1 MYTNIPET
9 DVAIAKESPKAPEVT
24 QPLHP
29 KVELRNK
36 PKEEKSTISP
46 SKRAEFRQS
55 GSGDSPIPKRAKF
68 IKKFSAPKAAS
79 KDKKKLIKTST
90 TKLTAEGGKVKK
102 SKKSKKSVSSA
113 PDSAEQKVPP
123 AKLRKES
130 VTKQSGGKKRKVS
143 KTNVKQ
149 APEEISKK
157 KVGDLE
163 PQKLQESAVSNGP
176 KGQAQVS
183 SSPQTPSTS
192 YEVVAETLAEK
203 LVRETISTQGKHNLL
218 LLSFDVPAFI
228 EPLCL
233 LNFIAI
239 VNGRANTVET
249 EEEAVIIKENEKR
262 HSLLTP
268 DKSVTVTF
276 KSASGGEQ
284 PSSIKSEK
292 MATDND
298 LSSPEGSDDESGH
311 RQRDSFVTPGFER
324 LDHQNFEHFGENV
337 HDLESHRA
345 REDKQWQAGRITSMR
360 SSAGLA
366 ISLGEKVK
374 KGDGLAKKL
383 NFEDKGPPRLVENEA
398 EGGEKDSALSRWEKR
413 HSLNRIDQLPPEEQQ
428 LISAEQILE
437 ANSENEEEDVLEDTV
452 SQVSVESMHLKHL
465 DSKAIYRK
473 VQDFERQWEERG
485 YTEVFKMRDRLQEPH
500 DDNQA
505 GIGKGKKLR
514 PASGVQEG
522 NVSAKL
528 TMFGGNADYIK
539 SPWKQAQPQEH
550 ITKTKPHLSSP
561 TKTSPIKEELS
572 SGSPPSS
579 TEKDTTTA
587 ALREA
592 LKDVVDGPT
601 ERSPSNVSPSHGK
614 VKRKSSLS
622 SRASVTTFET
632 IREAEEDKEVEH
644 TTADLL
650 DHVATELA
658 GDESTDKI
666 VPLPRVHPNLSRR
679 LSEERLRLDGLL
691 PAGQSGDSSSKK
703 ETPLRD
709 GHPRLGSGSRPT
721 KARSVIDSGKARQ
734 PLHVSF
740 QHIDQRESSP
750 GSSAAL
756 REKMGKSRSR
766 PVSAPPFHLKD
777 SKTSALVA
785 DKMGGASGER
795 EAKEILKAESK
806 VATLLSPPQCT
817 SSNFPP
823 QLTRG
828 SLQIWKQEVSMHT
841 YNYILSY
848 SRKFFEG
855 SIFCGSV
862 LF

>member
-1 MYTNIPET
+1 M
-9 DVAIAKESPKAPEVT
+9 
-24 QPLHP
+24 
-29 KVELRNK
+29 
-36 PKEEKSTISP
+36 
-46 SKRAEFRQS
+46 
-55 GSGDSPIPKRAKF
+55 
-68 IKKFSAPKAAS
+68 
-79 KDKKKLIKTST
+79 
-90 TKLTAEGGKVKK
+90 
-102 SKKSKKSVSSA
+102 
-113 PDSAEQKVPP
+113 
-123 AKLRKES
+123 
-130 VTKQSGGKKRKVS
+130 
-143 KTNVKQ
+143 
-149 APEEISKK
+149 
-157 KVGDLE
+157 
-163 PQKLQESAVSNGP
+163 
-176 KGQAQVS
+176 
-183 SSPQTPSTS
+183 
-192 YEVVAETLAEK
+192 
-203 LVRETISTQGKHNLL
+203 
-218 LLSFDVPAFI
+218 
-228 EPLCL
+228 
-233 LNFIAI
+233 
-239 VNGRANTVET
+239 T
-249 EEEAVIIKENEKR
+249 EEEAVVIKENEKR

-268 DKSVTVTF
+268 DKTVIVTF
-276 KSASGGEQ
+276 KSVSGGEQ
-284 PSSIKSEK
+284 PSSIASEK
-292 MATDND
+292 MAAGND
-298 LSSPEGSDDESGH
+298 LPSPEGSDDESGH

-324 LDHQNFEHFGENV
+324 LDQQNFSHFGENV

-345 REDKQWQAGRITSMR
+345 REDKQWQAGRVTSMR
-360 SSAGLA
+360 NSGGLA

-374 KGDGLAKKL
+374 KRDGLAKKL
-383 NFEDKGPPRLVENEA
+383 NFEDKGPPHLVENGA
-398 EGGEKDSALSRWEKR
+398 EDGALSRWEKR

-428 LISAEQILE
+428 LICAEQILE
-437 ANSENEEEDVLEDTV
+437 ANSENDEEDVLDETV

-485 YTEVFKMRDRLQEPH
+485 YTEVFKMRDRIQEPH
-500 DDNQA
+500 DDDQA

-522 NVSAKL
+522 NVSTKL
-528 TMFGGNADYIK
+528 MMFGGSTDYIK
-539 SPWKQAQPQEH
+539 SPWKQAPQEH
-550 ITKTKPHLSSP
+550 VTKTRPHLSSP
-561 TKTSPIKEELS
+561 AKTSPIKEELS

-601 ERSPSNVSPSHGK
+601 ERSPSHVSPSHGK

-632 IREAEEDKEVEH
+632 IRETEEDKEVEH

-650 DHVATELA
+650 DHVATELV

-666 VPLPRVHPNLSRR
+666 VPLPKVHPNLSRR

-709 GHPRLGSGSRPT
+709 SHLQSASGSRST

-750 GSSAAL
+750 GSAAL
-756 REKMGKSRSR
+756 REKMGKSQSR

-777 SKTSALVA
+777 SRTSDLAA
-785 DKMGGASGER
+785 DKMGGPSGKR

-806 VATLLSPPQCT
+806 VAALLSPPQCT

-828 SLQIWKQEVSMHT
+828 NLQIWKQEVSLHT
-841 YNYILSY
+841 
-848 SRKFFEG
+848 
-855 SIFCGSV
+855 
-862 LF
+862 